1 MAGVKRGQFLVEGR
15 EGQVLFGFNSS
26 RFVQMA
32 VDEGEGQDVFGVPGR
47 VHVTEVGLGFRSTEN
62 QNEGHGQ

>member
-32 VDEGEGQDVFGVPGR
+32 VDEGEGQDVFGVAAR
-47 VHVTEVGLGFRSTEN
+47 VHVTKVGLGFRSTESKY
-62 QNEGHGQ
+62 EGHGQ